1 MLPYD
6 DILRK
11 ERIGTENYY
20 VNKNYIVVTMNIS
33 MIIF

>member
-11 ERIGTENYY
+11 ERIGTEYYY
-20 VNKNYIVVTMNIS
+20 VNKNHIAVAMNIS